1 VAEIA
6 GQDEVLAAQCLRMA
20 HSALFSRGPALD
32 SLRAAVRRL
41 GTAPH
46 SRRRCLMR
54 IAPARPASA
63 KALDSVVFW
72 QHSLA
77 CAIIAR
83 KLAPAVGFSDPE
95 KAYLAGLLHDIG
107 YILNLVAFP
116 EQPETVIEEAARDRL
131 FMGEVEYSNLGFTH
145 RQTGECWRAGRTWQ
159 TGSWKSFFVTTTW
172 PRRSSILP

>member
-1 VAEIA
+1 
-6 GQDEVLAAQCLRMA
+6 
-20 HSALFSRGPALD
+20 
-32 SLRAAVRRL
+32 
-41 GTAPH
+41 
-46 SRRRCLMR
+46 MR

-63 KALDSVVFW
+63 KALDSVVFG

-95 KAYLAGLLHDIG
+95 NAYLAGLLHDIG

-116 EQPETVIEEAARDRL
+116 EQPKTVIEEAARDRL

-145 RQTGECWRAGRTWQ
+145 RQTGEVLA
-159 TGSWKSFFVTTTW
+159 
-172 PRRSSILP
+172 RRWNLADGLVEVILCHRNVAAAVINPGLVAVASLADRLSQGLESRIGICGTRRDVFLGDRLGILVEKRPFAAEVA